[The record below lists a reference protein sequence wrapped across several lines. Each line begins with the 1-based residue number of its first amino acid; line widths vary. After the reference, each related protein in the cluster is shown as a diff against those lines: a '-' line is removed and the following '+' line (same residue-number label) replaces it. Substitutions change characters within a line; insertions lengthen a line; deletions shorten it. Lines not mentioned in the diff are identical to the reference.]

1 MSPPEPPSPT
11 TASLP
16 ADIAAGVD
24 PQLAAF
30 VARQNPSLHSHDS
43 WARQQVLDHLTQ
55 SFQASM
61 GPLNEREQRTWLG
74 LFHSLNATG
83 NALDTESRRLL
94 DEFEQT
100 GLHELRKWLKQTSR
114 LDLDPRTTYLH
125 TAYALNPQSRS
136 NLPAIFKRAVDASG
150 VTVVE
155 VATLSLW
162 DAARLN
168 FAFFDFPEVKGR
180 WISHD
185 QGADSVSKHGLVDV
199 DDFIRIVRELNLGA
213 DLRQR
218 VEKALTPEA
227 GLARAIGAHMHDL
240 FRFNL
245 YDAPRNANNSGL
257 SRELFD
263 ALRDALELGLP
274 WLKVE
279 HVSLKLPDSLPGLVA
294 EVEFTI
300 EEAILQLF
308 SWSPSDRGRF
318 HLPLLIIRVPGVVG
332 LYSYCAE
339 RPSGVLRHHVSQAA
353 FEHEFKALLQV
364 GNVRGQLGWLISS
377 LSFEQQGR
385 LWPLLDPEHKPE
397 GLNWA
402 AGKLYD
408 AFHWVFPVRTLDDL
422 EFAYQ
427 PTGQDPQQAL
437 SAFYR
442 WRFRVNVE
450 AMAVSKGQQDWRAV
464 KEGVVTFMH
473 HLLDL
478 LLTPVPGGLGSIGR
492 IVTAALGMNLVM
504 ELYEGIEQ
512 AGQGHPESL
521 LQAGLEIGSLL
532 LMGGL
537 HGYAGRLASRHIAS
551 EFAQLDRYRMVPGG
565 NTVTRLWKNSLI
577 PYARKRLELASVFDG
592 NGLGRQGGKLYGQA
606 RENDQELTV
615 ELQYDKVLPGYRAV
629 PADPAAFH
637 PPMAYDPE
645 SRRWSVSLDDSR
657 TLSDTRLLERMVA
670 LKGGTPEQLRR
681 ALETSGV
688 SREHLDQVWS
698 GQLPQPALVEAL
710 ERFEVEQ
717 GIAGIVAADEEQ
729 GLLSPMSQ
737 RVLFCLLPH
746 LSLWPEDLCLRV
758 HDSNGELQQVYGRRQ
773 RLGMFRRSV
782 NIRQLAQGGFVEH
795 SEVSGA
801 AMTTLAHEAGVLD
814 LILGLLPGETL
825 IGGMEPVVRRVLVG
839 EVRLQLG
846 VMARERSAE
855 LFEALG
861 MYSGWLK
868 IDAGTSTHASNSGA
882 ISYLPVF
889 LGGMPHSVVTLRLLY
904 PHLSLPRLAQFL
916 RDHPLSSTQVGD
928 LLEHRRAPYRLRYTL
943 EREQQF
949 SALGRVLD
957 GIRQVRSFHEP
968 TDAWLQCIAGDFLRD
983 RLGRELRW
991 VDGQEAALPVSDQL
1005 SLRRYGQGTYT
1016 TLQARRQPGLDLSV
1030 PSQSFYLALAASLSA
1045 REQGLLGMSSSTD
1058 IQSLRD
1064 GFAAYLLALRR
1075 EDGSLGLRLEQY
1087 ERQLP
1092 VTPLAVSG
1100 VPGLYTL
1107 DRRWLVRLGQGFHEV
1122 EWDGQFDEWRGRHPT
1137 VMGAYGPLLEHNGRG
1152 GWWHEFEQ
1160 PWTWSGERAL
1170 RRLLGDG
1177 VLVTD
1182 ELARQVLDTSGVPY
1196 SLPGRWLFEN
1206 QVPVPLLDEVCR
1218 HFDLLRLPAPAD
1230 TSIEL
1235 APLVT
1240 VVRQQF
1246 PSLGKEL
1253 TQAMLEQADSSE
1265 CQLIRE
1271 SRRLSLG
1278 LAEEAR
1284 YLSGEIDVCRLYE
1297 SLCLP
1302 TERTDFNDTLLL
1314 QLLDRLP
1321 GWEPSLRIELR
1332 RDTVAGPL
1340 IASVGADTAVTR
1352 RVLVKSDAGYEP
1364 FAMERGGS
1372 RSLATAHEDPFSAVL
1387 LAVPQLRRTTLG
1399 IPHVGETVEQDLKR
1413 VMFQS
1418 AAVDR
1423 NRLRRLLKQPPVM
1436 PWAHLPQRLVRLVG
1450 GTLGYPLTGRARAGG
1465 YPPGLL
1471 RKLRGLYRGCTE
1483 AQLFAILADLG
1494 STVEARTRAVE
1505 ALQAEYRQL
1514 KKELAA
1520 WVAAPLLQ
1528 EPESFS
1534 IDSRVV
1540 PRREI
1545 ARRIRRCWRRQS
1557 AGPESAPLSYVLVLD
1572 GLEVEDLPE
1581 LNTDFSHVALLSMN
1595 NMGLGGVRYLSR
1607 FLRSFPGLTT
1617 LRMERSG
1624 LSSLPNAIAELY
1636 KLQVLSLENNR
1647 LRLIRGTAQ
1656 ELEGLE
1662 ALLELNLNGNPL
1674 GVLPN
1679 FATMQRLQVLRLS
1692 HTGIHEWP
1700 LGLLGL
1706 RDLVR
1711 VELRMNTISDLPV
1724 LLFNGHD
1731 QLCHG
1736 TDLSGNP
1743 LSSQALSAILSYR
1756 QRHEQLMNFGI
1767 EDLPVSST
1775 FGIDRWAAGNEKT
1788 AHRVMLWNQLRELPG
1803 ADVFFLLFERMSSPP
1818 TFFNVHYRAA
1828 RNNLSA
1834 RVWRLIEVASQ
1845 SLSLCNRLF
1854 QVEGQWRYSGATSY
1868 QIFNRLE
1875 FVVDCHEAL
1884 KLEQEA
1890 AESRLLTLLRGQ
1902 FRLEALRLASSIRHT
1917 SPIFWYR
1924 AYYDALARELAL
1936 PDQFNG
1942 LFSPSPVR
1950 LNRRQIDEM
1959 KAQVLSQ
1966 ELAAQSPQ
1974 SPPNDPSRALLGEVF
1989 EELPEEV
1996 PPEPPEVL
2004 PEYLPQEPATPSED
2018 GSSPL
2023 VRFLVANDVWSN
2035 FLIHAHDADFQR
2047 VFGKLL
2053 AFDSHP
2059 EDNEYRLL
2067 WRTRMS
2073 QFQYNTRRSAW
2084 VRYWTI
2090 RALLKE
2096 GVSALGSA

>member
-11 TASLP
+11 TALLP

-24 PQLAAF
+24 PQLDAF
-30 VARQNPSLHSHDS
+30 VARQNPGLHSRDS
-43 WARQQVLDHLTQ
+43 WARQQVLDHITQ
-55 SFQASM
+55 TFQASM

-94 DEFEQT
+94 DEFEQN
-100 GLHELRKWLKQTSR
+100 GLRELRKWLKQISR
-114 LDLDPRTTYLH
+114 LDLDPQTTYLH
-125 TAYALNPQSRS
+125 TAYALDPQTPGS
-136 NLPAIFKRAVDASG
+136 LPSIFKRALDTSS

-185 QGADSVSKHGLVDV
+185 QGAESVSKYGLLEV

-218 VEKALTPEA
+218 VEKALAPDA
-227 GLARAIGAHMHDL
+227 GLSRAISAHMHDL

-279 HVSLKLPDSLPGLVA
+279 HVSLKLPDSLPGRIA

-308 SWSPSDRGRF
+308 SSSPSDHGRF

-339 RPSGVLRHHVSQAA
+339 RPGGVLRHHVSQAT

-364 GNVRGQLGWLISS
+364 DNARGQLGWLISS

-437 SAFYR
+437 STFYS

-464 KEGVVTFMH
+464 KEGVITFMH

-565 NTVTRLWKNSLI
+565 STVTRLWKDSLI

-592 NGLGRQGGKLYGQA
+592 DGLGRQGGKLYGQA

-615 ELQYDKVLPGYRAV
+615 ELQYDKILPGYRAV

-681 ALETSGV
+681 VLETSGV

-773 RLGMFRRSV
+773 RLGMFSRSV
-782 NIRQLAQGGFVEH
+782 KIRQLAQGGFVEH
-795 SEVSGA
+795 SGVSGA

-868 IDAGTSTHASNSGA
+868 IDAGTSTHASSSGA
-882 ISYLPVF
+882 IGYLPVF
-889 LGGMPHSVVTLRLLY
+889 LGGIPHSVVTLRLLY

-916 RDHPLSSTQVGD
+916 RDNPLSSTQVGE
-928 LLEHRRAPYRLRYTL
+928 LLDARRVPYRLRYSL
-943 EREQQF
+943 DREQQF
-949 SALGRVLD
+949 SVLGRVLD
-957 GIRQVRSFHEP
+957 GIRQVRSFHES
-968 TDAWLQCIAGDFLRD
+968 TDAWLQCIADDFLHD
-983 RLGRELRW
+983 RLGRGLRW
-991 VDGQEAALPVSDQL
+991 VEGDSAALPVADRL
-1005 SLRRYGQGTYT
+1005 SLRRYGQGAYS
-1016 TLQARRQPGLDLSV
+1016 TLQARHQPNVDLSV
-1030 PSQSFYLALAASLSA
+1030 PSQSFYLALAASLST
-1045 REQGLLGMSSSTD
+1045 REQGLLGMSSPQD

-1064 GFAAYLLALRR
+1064 GIFAYLLTLRR

-1087 ERQLP
+1087 ARPLP
-1092 VTPLAVSG
+1092 VNPLAVAA

-1107 DRRWLVRLGQGFHEV
+1107 DRRWLVRLGEDFHEV
-1122 EWDGQFDEWRGRHPT
+1122 EWDGLFGEWRGRHPT
-1137 VMGAYGPLLEHNGRG
+1137 AMGAYGPLLEHNGRG

-1160 PWTWSGERAL
+1160 PLAWSAERAL

-1177 VLVTD
+1177 PELSESLV
-1182 ELARQVLDTSGVPY
+1182 RQVLGTSGVPD
-1196 SLPGRWLFEN
+1196 SLPGRLLFEN
-1206 QVPVPLLDEVCR
+1206 QVPVPLLDEVSR
-1218 HFDLLRLPAPAD
+1218 HFGLARPPARAEA
-1230 TSIEL
+1230 SSEL
-1235 APLVT
+1235 APLVS
-1240 VVRQQF
+1240 VVREQF
-1246 PSLGKEL
+1246 PSLSEEL
-1253 TQAMLEQADSSE
+1253 AQAMLEQAESSE
-1265 CQLIRE
+1265 CRLIRE
-1271 SRRLSLG
+1271 SRRLPLG

-1302 TERTDFNDTLLL
+1302 TERTDVNDTLLL
-1314 QLLDRLP
+1314 QLLEHLP

-1332 RDTVAGPL
+1332 RDTAAGPL
-1340 IASVGADTAVTR
+1340 IARVGVDTAMTR
-1352 RVLVKSDAGYEP
+1352 RILVKSDAGYES
-1364 FAMERGGS
+1364 FAMERDGA
-1372 RSLATAHEDPFSAVL
+1372 RSLATVHEDPFSAVL
-1387 LAVPQLRRTTLG
+1387 LALPQLRRTTLG
-1399 IPHVGETVEQDLKR
+1399 IAHLGETVEQDLKR
-1413 VMFQS
+1413 VMFQR
-1418 AAVDR
+1418 AASDR
-1423 NRLRRLLKQPPVM
+1423 NQLRRLLGQSPVM

-1450 GTLGYPLTGRARAGG
+1450 GTLGYPLTGRARASG

-1471 RKLRGLYRGCTE
+1471 RKLRGLYRGCSD
-1483 AQLFAILADLG
+1483 AQLFSILADLG
-1494 STVEARTRAVE
+1494 RTTEERTRAVE
-1505 ALQAEYRQL
+1505 GLQAEYRRL
-1514 KKELAA
+1514 RKELAA
-1520 WVAAPLLQ
+1520 WVAAPLLY

-1534 IDSRVV
+1534 VDSRVV

-1557 AGPESAPLSYVLVLD
+1557 TGAQSPLSYVLVLD

-1581 LNTDFSHVALLSMN
+1581 LNADFSHVTLLSMN
-1595 NMGLGGVRYLSR
+1595 NMGLEGVRYLSR
-1607 FLRSFPGLTT
+1607 FLRSFTGLTT

-1624 LSSLPNAIAELY
+1624 LSSLPNGISQLQ

-1647 LRLIRGTAQ
+1647 VRLIRGTAR
-1656 ELEGLE
+1656 ELEGLTQ
-1662 ALLELNLNGNPL
+1662 LLELNLNGNPL
-1674 GVLPN
+1674 AVLPD
-1679 FATMQRLQVLRLS
+1679 FASLQRLRVLRLS

-1700 LGLLGL
+1700 PGLLGL

-1724 LLFNGHD
+1724 QLFNGND

-1743 LSSQALSAILSYR
+1743 LSSQALSAILNYR
-1756 QRHEQLMNFGI
+1756 QRHEQQVNFGI

-1775 FGIDRWAAGNEKT
+1775 FGIDRWAVGGEKT
-1788 AHRVMLWNQLRELPG
+1788 PHRIALWRQLRDLPG

-1818 TFFNVHYRAA
+1818 TFFSVHYQGA
-1828 RNNLSA
+1828 RNDLSA
-1834 RVWRLIEVASQ
+1834 RVWRVLEVASQ

-1854 QVEGQWRYSGATSY
+1854 QIEGHWRYSGSTSY

-1875 FVVDCHEAL
+1875 FAVNCHEAL
-1884 KLEQEA
+1884 KLEPQA

-1902 FRLEALRLASSIRHT
+1902 FRLEAMRLASTVRHT
-1917 SPIFWYR
+1917 SPLFWYR
-1924 AYYDALARELAL
+1924 AYYDALARDLAL

-1942 LFSPSPVR
+1942 LFSTSPVR
-1950 LNRRQIDEM
+1950 LSPRQIEEM

-1966 ELAAQSPQ
+1966 ELAVQSPQ
-1974 SPPNDPSRALLGEVF
+1974 SPVTDPSRMLLSEVL

-1996 PPEPPEVL
+1996 APEPPEVL
-2004 PEYLPQEPATPSED
+2004 PEYLPQEDAMPVED
-2018 GSSPL
+2018 GSSAL
-2023 VRFLVANDVWSN
+2023 VRFLVSNDVWSN

-2053 AFDSHP
+2053 AYDSHP

-2073 QFQYNTRRSAW
+2073 QFQYNTRRSVW